1 MLKTQRMIDLF
12 RKLFKKDTIVD
23 SMRDQFP
30 MSELSPY
37 RDMSRKLVFYNKD
50 FKVLVNKIIR
60 PKLFDFGFKGNG
72 YRYYREHDEHYD
84 SISLGT
90 SKYGG
95 AICINVEIRFK
106 KPYSIVEFDITKIP
120 NLFDSEAELRLSPD
134 KFDNWWHFKDT
145 EDDNLKVINEM
156 WKLLEIKGFP
166 FFEKFNNLNAYF
178 SKIKPSDISKNS
190 FFNDYG
196 LIPYLPRV
204 YYLLMVYNMLKGSK
218 DQALRYAKRGLKSIK
233 DTNDKYKIEFEKYIN
248 E

>member
-1 MLKTQRMIDLF
+1 MIDF
-12 RKLFKKDTIVD
+12 IRKLVKKYTLVD
-23 SMRDQFP
+23 SIRDQFP
-30 MSELSPY
+30 MSERSPY
-37 RDMSRKLVFYNKD
+37 RDMSRKLIYYNKD

-60 PKLFDFGFKGNG
+60 PKLIDLGFNGNG

-84 SISLGT
+84 SITFGT

-145 EDDNLKVINEM
+145 EEDNNRVINEM
-156 WKLLEIKGFP
+156 WKLLEINGLP
-166 FFEKFNNLNAYF
+166 FFEKFNDLNAYF
-178 SKIKPSDISKNS
+178 SKIKPSDVSKVS
-190 FFNDYG
+190 FFNDFR
-196 LIPYLPRV
+196 LLPYLPRV
-204 YYLLMVYNMLKGSK
+204 YYLLMIYNIRQGNN
-218 DQALRYAKRGLKSIK
+218 DQALSYAKSGLKSIK
-233 DTNDKYKIEFEKYIN
+233 DNNDKYKSEFERYIN